1 MKCFLNTAFCA
12 TRLPP
17 AGWSFRETDTELRTE
32 VQDKAIVRPYE
43 TRARSSVRYA
53 STRAARPDPHKR
65 TCICLS
71 GPPTMD
77 NSTRADVLSN
87 ELLNGVAE
95 MVDWTREVDVRLA
108 EIAQTPKRRDALQ

>member
-1 MKCFLNTAFCA
+1 MKTLYTQ

-43 TRARSSVRYA
+43 TGARSSVRYA

-65 TCICLS
+65 IYILS
-71 GPPTMD
+71 
-77 NSTRADVLSN
+77 V
-87 ELLNGVAE
+87 
-95 MVDWTREVDVRLA
+95 WTPD
-108 EIAQTPKRRDALQ
+108 DG